1 MLQFLRKLLSTKK
14 AEPDLSFGLL
24 TQVGIEPLLNSGQWA
39 QLEATALALA
49 GDDFTRLLDGLC
61 LTHRYAAA
69 LKQYLAA
76 GDSELRKL
84 IQGVHN
90 TFLAWESRGML
101 VASETSRQKF
111 DGFAVYLEKA
121 YENLNQP
128 FANTKLQAEAAARL
142 VRIGMGLGEI
152 DLAKDAF
159 ELCTTLA
166 PVHLMGH
173 FNYMRT
179 VSPWWHGSL
188 ANLAEFVDS
197 ITDPMLHQLFQVLY
211 INEVHSFLAH
221 EKSGAAATKKLRQD
235 YQPRIDMILAGLKQ
249 AETNTLAG
257 IYYNNYLAGLHHI
270 LGDKPAR
277 NQLLKLLGPNL
288 TPYPWNY
295 LGLAWADVQ
304 KLV

>member
-1 MLQFLRKLLSTKK
+1 
-14 AEPDLSFGLL
+14 LL

-39 QLEATALALA
+39 QLESIALALA

-69 LKQYLAA
+69 LKQYLTA
-76 GDSELRKL
+76 GDSELRRL

-101 VASETSRQKF
+101 VASETSREEF

-128 FANTKLQAEAAARL
+128 FADTKLQAESAARL
-142 VRIGMGLGEI
+142 VRIGMGLSET

-159 ELCTTLA
+159 ELCTTLS

-179 VSPWWHGSL
+179 VSPWWHGSIADL
-188 ANLAEFVDS
+188 TEFADS
-197 ITDPMLHQLFQVLY
+197 ITDPALHRLFQTLY

-221 EKSGAAATKKLRQD
+221 EKNEISATKMLRQD
-235 YQPRIDMILAGLKQ
+235 YQPRIDKILAGPKQ
-249 AETNTLAG
+249 AETTTLAG

-270 LGDKPAR
+270 LGDKSSR

-295 LGLAWADVQ
+295 FGLAWADVQ
-304 KLV
+304 KLA

>member
-1 MLQFLRKLLSTKK
+1 MLEFFRNLLSPKK
-14 AEPDLSFGLL
+14 TEPDLSFGLL
-24 TQVGIEPLLNSGQWA
+24 AQVGMEPLLNSSQWP
-39 QLEATALALA
+39 QFEATVLALA

-61 LTHRYAAA
+61 LTHRHAAA
-69 LKQYLAA
+69 LKQYLEA

-84 IQGVHN
+84 VRGVHN

-101 VASETSRQKF
+101 VASETSRQKV

-128 FANTKLQAEAAARL
+128 FANTNFQAESAARL
-142 VRIGMGLGEI
+142 VRIGMGLGETA
-152 DLAKDAF
+152 LAKDAF

-188 ANLAEFVDS
+188 ANLTEFVDS
-197 ITDPMLHQLFQVLY
+197 ITDPALHGLLQVLY

-221 EKSGAAATKKLRQD
+221 EKNETAATKKLRQD
-235 YQPRIDMILAGLKQ
+235 YQARIDKILMGPQQ
-249 AETNTLAG
+249 AETTTLAG

-270 LGDKPAR
+270 LGNKPAR

-295 LGLAWADVQ
+295 FGLAWADVQ

>member
-1 MLQFLRKLLSTKK
+1 MLQFFRTLLSAIK

-24 TQVGIEPLLNSGQWA
+24 AQLGTEPMLNQGQWA
-39 QLEATALALA
+39 QIEDTALALS
-49 GDDFTRLLDGLC
+49 GNDFTRFLDGLC

-84 IQGVHN
+84 VQGVHH

-101 VASETSRQKF
+101 VASETSRKKF

-142 VRIGMGLGEI
+142 VRVGMGLGETE
-152 DLAKDAF
+152 LAKDAF
-159 ELCTTLA
+159 ELCTNLA
-166 PVHLMGH
+166 PEHLMGH

-188 ANLAEFVDS
+188 AELTAFIDS
-197 ITDPMLHQLFQVLY
+197 ITNPTPYRLFQIVYL
-211 INEVHSFLAH
+211 NEVHSFLAH
-221 EKSGAAATKKLRQD
+221 EKGGPAATKKLRQD
-235 YQPRIDMILAGLKQ
+235 YQTRIDTILAGPQ
-249 AETNTLAG
+249 QVETTTLAG
-257 IYYNNYLAGLHHI
+257 IYYNNYLAGLHYI
-270 LGDKPAR
+270 LGNTSAYTR
-277 NQLLKLLGPNL
+277 LRKLLGPNL

-295 LGLAWADVQ
+295 F
-304 KLV
+304 K

>member
-1 MLQFLRKLLSTKK
+1 MLQFFRELLYPKK

-24 TQVGIEPLLNSGQWA
+24 AQVGIEPLLNSREWA
-39 QLEATALALA
+39 QLETTTLALA

-84 IQGVHN
+84 VRGVHN

-101 VASETSRQKF
+101 VASETSREKF
-111 DGFAVYLEKA
+111 DGFALYLEKA
-121 YENLNQP
+121 YEKLNQP

-142 VRIGMGLGEI
+142 VRVGMGLGET

-159 ELCTTLA
+159 ELCTSLA
-166 PVHLMGH
+166 PVHFMGH

-179 VSPWWHGSL
+179 VSPWWHGSI
-188 ANLAEFVDS
+188 AAITEFADS
-197 ITDPMLHQLFQVLY
+197 ITDPALHRLFQVLY

-221 EKSGAAATKKLRQD
+221 EKSESAATKKLRQD
-235 YQPRIDMILAGLKQ
+235 YQTRIDKILAGPQQ
-249 AETNTLAG
+249 AEITTLAG

-270 LGDKPAR
+270 LGNKSAR

-295 LGLAWADVQ
+295 FGLAWADMQ

>member
-1 MLQFLRKLLSTKK
+1 MIQFFRKLLSPTK

-24 TQVGIEPLLNSGQWA
+24 AQVDIEPLLNKGLWEQV
-39 QLEATALALA
+39 EHTALGLK

-61 LTHRYAAA
+61 LTHRYTTV

-84 IQGVHN
+84 VQGVRN

-101 VASETSRQKF
+101 VASETSREKF

-142 VRIGMGLGEI
+142 VRVGMGLSETE
-152 DLAKDAF
+152 LAKDAF
-159 ELCTTLA
+159 DLCTTLA
-166 PVHLMGH
+166 PGHLIGH

-188 ANLAEFVDS
+188 AELMDFVDS
-197 ITDPMLHQLFQVLY
+197 ITDPTLYSLFQVLHL
-211 INEVHSFLAH
+211 NEVHSFLAH
-221 EKSGAAATKKLRQD
+221 EKNEPAATKKLRQD
-235 YQPRIDMILAGLKQ
+235 YQNRIDTILAGPQQ
-249 AETNTLAG
+249 ADTSTLAG

-270 LGDKPAR
+270 LGNKSAR
-277 NQLLKLLGPNL
+277 NQLLKLVGPNL

-295 LGLAWADVQ
+295 FGFSWSDVQ
-304 KLV
+304 RLV